1 MMPTKRLSVPIRRT
15 INLLALFDR
24 SADLSVSQV
33 GEIVPP
39 ENLGGM
45 SFGSSLAT
53 SGSYLAVG
61 APDSN
66 SFQVKFT
73 STLKRMVTIQSMEI

>member
-1 MMPTKRLSVPIRRT
+1 MIDDANQT
-15 INLLALFDR
+15 IVGANQEDNVLGKLYFFDR
-24 SADLSVSQV
+24 SADLSVNQV

-39 ENLGGM
+39 ENLGRM

-66 SFQVKFT
+66 SFQGK
-73 STLKRMVTIQSMEI
+73 SLPLHENGW